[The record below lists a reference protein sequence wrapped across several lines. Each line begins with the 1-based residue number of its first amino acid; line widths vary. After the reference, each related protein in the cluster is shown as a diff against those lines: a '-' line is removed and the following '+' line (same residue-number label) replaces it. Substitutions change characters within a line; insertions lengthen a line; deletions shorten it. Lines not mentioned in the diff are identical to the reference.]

1 MQIVLFE
8 DERWKA
14 FLPLAFTRPIGAL
27 RIGIYT
33 IAEKW
38 KHFSALPVFHRTR
51 PELRQLFASDSI
63 KGISTLYVNARVLPS
78 PALVEAVLSLQEG
91 QALTHNNQMI
101 AMRSTAS
108 FEAGTGSSIA
118 FDGELLLLEHITD
131 LFSLNAQ
138 AIALDAPLWQ
148 SKNKTIALD
157 ASNRVVGD
165 ASKVLVAEGAQVFAS
180 SFNTRDGFVII
191 DKQAEVMEGSL
202 VRGPFYLGEHSTL
215 KLGAKIYG
223 ATTIGPH
230 CKIGGEVSNSL
241 VMGYSNKGHDGF
253 IGNSILG
260 EWCNLGADTNSS
272 NLKNNY
278 SNVALWDYASNDY
291 VATKLTFCG
300 VIMGDHS
307 KTGINTM
314 LNTGTVVGA
323 FANIFGGG
331 FPPKHIPSFSWGGS
345 DGFERYELDKALATA
360 KKVMERRNVLLNEQ
374 LIALYHH
381 LNSEL

>member
-51 PELRQLFASDSI
+51 PELRQVFPTDSI
-63 KGISTLYVNARVLPS
+63 KGISTVYVNARVLPNA
-78 PALVEAVLSLQEG
+78 ALVEAVLSLEEG
-91 QALTHNNQMI
+91 QALTYKNQLV

-108 FEAGTGSSIA
+108 FEAGSGSSIA
-118 FDGELLLLEHITD
+118 FEGEILVLEHITD
-131 LFSLNAQ
+131 LFSLNAK
-138 AIALDAPLWQ
+138 ALAEDVALWK
-148 SKNKTIALD
+148 SKNTCIALD

-165 ASKVLVAEGAQVFAS
+165 AAKVLVAEGAKVYAS
-180 SFNTRDGFVII
+180 TFNTNDGFVII
-191 DKQAEVMEGSL
+191 DKDAEVMEGSL

-230 CKIGGEVSNSL
+230 CKIGGEVSNSI

-278 SNVALWDYASNDY
+278 SNVAIWNYENNDY
-291 VATKLTFCG
+291 VSTGLTFCG

-314 LNTGTVVGA
+314 LNTGTVVGV

-331 FPPKHIPSFSWGGS
+331 FPPKYIPSFSWGGS
-345 DGFERYELDKALATA
+345 EGFDRYEIDKALSTA
-360 KKVMERRNVLLNEQ
+360 KKVMDRRHVELSASLT
-374 LIALYHH
+374 ALYRH
-381 LNSEL
+381 LNSAL